1 MKQKQWMIAP
11 PDEETA
17 KQLAQE
23 CGLTSLTASVLAA
36 RGFRDAEAVR
46 RHLSSDLQGLHDP
59 MRMHGIA
66 QAATII
72 RDAVDAGDKIVVCG
86 DYDVDGITSTCIMV
100 HYLRSIG
107 ADCDYYIPNRL
118 TEGYGI
124 SNDIMHKLAEK
135 GANLL
140 VTVDTGIS
148 ANEEVRLA
156 HSLGMRI
163 VVTDHHECHD
173 TIPEA
178 DAVVDPKQPGC
189 TYPFASLAGVGVAF
203 KLLCALSGD
212 EMGMLERY
220 ADMVALGTVA
230 DVMPLVE
237 ENRVLV
243 TQGLKCLN
251 KTKNLGLQLLLAEAG
266 MQEKEITASVIS
278 FVLAPRINAAGRM
291 GVVELAAELFL
302 TQDKATAAQLA
313 QALCEQNKKRQSEE
327 NKILQEALTRL
338 QKEFDPLEDK
348 MIFLVGENWHHGVI
362 GIVCSRLCDRYGCPV
377 VLISADA
384 EMGKGSGRSVQGFN
398 LFEAFV
404 DSEDLLFKYGGH
416 ELAAGL
422 TVRRENIEDF
432 GARLKAYANQHIRD
446 GEVRAQ
452 LFVDSEVKPAQI
464 DMENIKGLSV
474 LQPFGMQNAQPIF
487 YMRDMQVE
495 EITPI
500 SSDQHVK
507 VSLVK
512 DDVRFASIL
521 FGTGSGGCGFAQG
534 NMVDAAFHLEI
545 NEFRGRQSV
554 QLVLKDVVLSEC
566 EDLTDQ
572 KLLRLYRAY
581 MDGEHIG
588 KIAAQVLLPERA
600 ALVAVW
606 RYISCRA
613 EAGRLTTASNALSR
627 KISWESRQDINI
639 GKLFVCLDTFS
650 ESQLISYHFKQ
661 GMLHINLKPYKGK
674 ANISDSVVLATLREM
689 AK

>member
-1 MKQKQWMIAP
+1 MKLKQWIIAEA
-11 PDEETA
+11 DDDV
-17 KQLAQE
+17 AQKLTQD
-23 CGLTSLTASVLAA
+23 CKLTSITASVLSA
-36 RGFRDAEAVR
+36 RGFHDAQAVQA
-46 RHLSSDLQGLHDP
+46 HLSSDLGGLHDP
-59 MRMHGIA
+59 MLMRGIA
-66 QAATII
+66 QAASII
-72 RDAVDAGDKIVVCG
+72 RETVDEGGKIIVCG

-107 ADCDYYIPNRL
+107 ADCGYYIPNRL

-124 SNDIMHKLAEK
+124 SNDIMHRLAEK

-148 ANEEVRLA
+148 ANEEVQLA
-156 HSLGMRI
+156 HSLGMKI

-173 TIPEA
+173 SIPMA
-178 DAVVDPKQPGC
+178 DAVVDPKQLDC
-189 TYPFASLAGVGVAF
+189 TYPFSSLAGVGVAF

-212 EMGMLERY
+212 VSGMLERY

-230 DVMPLVE
+230 DVMPLVG
-237 ENRVLV
+237 ENRILV
-243 TQGLKCLN
+243 TQGLKNLN
-251 KTKNLGLQLLLAEAG
+251 QTTNVGMQSLLAEAG

-302 TQDKATAAQLA
+302 TEDKVTANQLA

-327 NKILQEALTRL
+327 NKILQEALARL
-338 QKEFDPLEDK
+338 QKEFNPLEDK

-404 DSEDLLFKYGGH
+404 DSEDLLTKYGGH

-422 TVRRENIEDF
+422 TVRRENIEAL
-432 GARLKAYANQHIRD
+432 GARLKAYADRHICD

-452 LFVDSEVKPAQI
+452 VFIDTVVRPEQI
-464 DMENIKGLSV
+464 NRENIRGLSI
-474 LQPFGMQNAQPIF
+474 LQPFGMQNAQPVF
-487 YMRDMQVE
+487 CMREMQVE

-507 VSLVK
+507 VSLIK
-512 DDVRFASIL
+512 NEKRFAAIL

-545 NEFRGRQSV
+545 NEFRGKESV
-554 QLVLKDVVLSEC
+554 QLVLKDVRLSEC
-566 EDLTDQ
+566 EDLTDR
-572 KLLRLYRAY
+572 KLLKIYSSY
-581 MDGEHIG
+581 MDGEYIG
-588 KIAAQVLLPERA
+588 KLKAQVLLPERP

-613 EAGRLTTASNALSR
+613 EAGRLTTPSNALSR

-639 GKLFVCLDTFS
+639 GKLFVCLDVFS

-674 ANISDSVVLATLREM
+674 ANISDSVVLATLKEM